1 MPGQPSQWKPGVK
14 NIAGEDS
21 RTPADRAASSHRAA
35 RCGYTIVE
43 LLIVVSLMGILAALL
58 LPKFE
63 PSTYEQLHGAG
74 IVIAS
79 DLSYA
84 RNLAV
89 ANDSRYTLTFEVATN
104 EYVLQHSGTNT
115 LLNVLPMRPYR
126 SANDAA
132 DRQHTYLAELPHL
145 GATVEIVGVHV
156 GSGSLLN
163 SASIE
168 FNSLGGLTSAQPV
181 TIWLACGSGPA
192 RRYLPLE
199 IAPVTGL
206 ISVGEYQAVAP

>member
-1 MPGQPSQWKPGVK
+1 MPGQPSQWKPGV
-14 NIAGEDS
+14 NYTAGNDS
-21 RTPADRAASSHRAA
+21 SNSTNRAAISRRAA
-35 RCGYTIVE
+35 RGGYTIVE

-63 PSTYEQLHGAG
+63 PSTYEQLHGGA
-74 IVIAS
+74 IVITS

-89 ANDSRYTLTFEVATN
+89 ANDSRYTLTFEGGTN
-104 EYVLQHSGTNT
+104 EYILQHSGTNT
-115 LLNVLPMRPYR
+115 LLNVLPLRPYR
-126 SANDAA
+126 SANDTP
-132 DRQHTYLAELPHL
+132 DQQRTYLAELPHL
-145 GATVEIVGVHV
+145 GATVEIVGAQV
-156 GSGSLLN
+156 GSGSLSN
-163 SASIE
+163 SASVE

-181 TIWLACGSGPA
+181 TIWLACGSGTA

-206 ISVGEYQAVAP
+206 VSVGEYQAAAP